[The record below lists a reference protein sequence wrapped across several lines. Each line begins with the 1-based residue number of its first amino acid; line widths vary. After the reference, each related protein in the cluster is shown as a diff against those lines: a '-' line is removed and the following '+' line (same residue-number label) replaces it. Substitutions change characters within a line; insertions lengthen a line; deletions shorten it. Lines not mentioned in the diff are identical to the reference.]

1 MIKFNCLKSNRLFVV
16 ITVLLCLAWSTTA
29 FPFFT
34 VHKVKKL
41 SLGVSFQSGLSDI
54 STETIRRIDI
64 IQELIGD
71 RREIGEIAAA
81 VVDCNNPGSIWLV
94 VWDLNSQSIVPDS
107 SVIRL
112 TAIDT
117 VIKRKQRKDHLISLL
132 DTEALFGS
140 GYITARMKVSR
151 INDRLIPEGATQDD
165 RTDCVSGL
173 DGLSV
178 AGILEGDSPG
188 IVTSGQFK
196 FGKPFATL
204 INF

>member
-1 MIKFNCLKSNRLFVV
+1 M
-16 ITVLLCLAWSTTA
+16 
-29 FPFFT
+29 
-34 VHKVKKL
+34 KKL

-94 VWDLNSQSIVPDS
+94 VWDLNNQSIVPDS

-117 VIKRKQRKDHLISLL
+117 VIKRKRRKDHLISLL

-140 GYITARMKVSR
+140 GYITALMKVSR
-151 INDRLIPEGATQDD
+151 INDGLIPEGITPVDK
-165 RTDCVSGL
+165 TECVSGL
-173 DGLSV
+173 EGLSV
-178 AGILEGDSPG
+178 AGILEGGSPG